1 MERVNA
7 ARKHVFAM
15 QHFGDTDMC
24 DCQGRREMTKTWK
37 TKFGPRRVRHDPPT
51 LAEAI
56 TAAQGLTDKV
66 SEQIEIAASLMGLAQ
81 EEVREAVMAAGSQR
95 RTVGVVAVGQARS
108 PRSVIV
114 ERKPARRMV
123 TNRSLNR

>member
-1 MERVNA
+1 
-7 ARKHVFAM
+7 
-15 QHFGDTDMC
+15 
-24 DCQGRREMTKTWK
+24 MTKTWK

-81 EEVREAVMAAGSQR
+81 EEVTEAVMAASSQR
-95 RTVGVVAVGQARS
+95 RTVDVVAVGHARS